1 MPLAMDAP
9 AVPADNRFRVGD
21 WTVEPDLNQLSTQG
35 RAAQVEP
42 KAMAVL
48 LHLANRAGQVVG
60 REALLS
66 QVWPGV
72 VVGQDSLTQVVIKLR
87 KTLGDDPDRPT
98 YIQTVT
104 KKGYRLVAPVLS
116 PASVPLARPGR
127 RARLAGAVTA
137 SLLVA
142 AGLWWSVEQ
151 HAMRPASSVELV
163 ADAETPTLAI
173 APFAPL
179 GKDDQ
184 ELLLARG
191 ITADLRTDLSKS
203 AGISVIGFEP
213 LDGREG
219 REASRAKARYLVSGT
234 VQRVDGRL
242 RLHIYLT
249 EQPSGKQLWSERF
262 ERAVD
267 DLFAVQDELAPKI
280 ERMLPAKVSEA
291 ELR

>member
-1 MPLAMDAP
+1 MNAP
-9 AVPADNRFRVGD
+9 VVPADTRLRVGD

-35 RAAQVEP
+35 RAVKVEP

-48 LHLANRAGQVVG
+48 LHLADRAGQVVG

-72 VVGQDSLTQVVIKLR
+72 LVGDDSLTQVVIKLR
-87 KTLGDDPDRPT
+87 KALGDDPDRPT

-116 PASVPLARPGR
+116 PAQSASVALARPGR
-127 RARLAGAVTA
+127 RARWLAGAVTA

-151 HAMRPASSVELV
+151 HAMRLASSVELV

-179 GKDDQ
+179 GRDD
-184 ELLLARG
+184 
-191 ITADLRTDLSKS
+191 
-203 AGISVIGFEP
+203 
-213 LDGREG
+213 
-219 REASRAKARYLVSGT
+219 
-234 VQRVDGRL
+234 
-242 RLHIYLT
+242 
-249 EQPSGKQLWSERF
+249 
-262 ERAVD
+262 
-267 DLFAVQDELAPKI
+267 
-280 ERMLPAKVSEA
+280 
-291 ELR
+291 